1 MLDMPAGRW
10 EGLEG
15 MGMAALTEERGRAE
29 RAVYRAGLYFHAE
42 LRKTVSGARSG
53 RTYLIG
59 KNFSITHIASAPGE
73 PPAVM
78 FGRFRQS
85 IDFVGPTWEGWTVSM
100 DVGTN
105 IVYARRLEYGGIHVQ
120 RETVSVRGATGWFT
134 VKAGTI
140 IRTLPRP
147 WMEPTVIRVRGRIE
161 EILERDA

>member
-1 MLDMPAGRW
+1 MLDMPEGRW

-15 MGMAALTEERGRAE
+15 MGMAALQEERGRAE
-29 RAVYRAGLYFHAE
+29 RAVTRGGLYFHAE
-42 LRKTVSGARSG
+42 LRKTLTGARSG

-59 KNFSITHIASAPGE
+59 KNFDITHIASAPGE
-73 PPAVM
+73 PPAIM
-78 FGRFRQS
+78 FGRLRNS
-85 IDFVGPTWEGWTVSM
+85 IDFVGPYWEGWTVSM

-105 IVYARRLEYGGIHVQ
+105 MVYARPLEFGSVRTQ
-120 RETVSVRGATGWFT
+120 RTTVRVRGATGWFT

-161 EILERDA
+161 EILEQSA